1 MQVPTKASKGRRLPR
16 GRGRGR
22 DRGATLPEYALALAA
37 LVVAS
42 LGAIAALERASSEE
56 VNNQAECVASRPPPP
71 TCQLPPIVTT
81 TTITPG
87 PPPPPPPPP
96 PADAVGSFSNP
107 GSAYDPAPPG
117 PNWQAGA
124 DFTLSSAGTP
134 IEGAVVRVRVTGPAP
149 FPSSPPFYASCT
161 TNAAGNCRLTFDVP
175 DTGLAAGSVVFRVD
189 DVNIPNEAYPMPT
202 YPGDVSIARPA

>member
-1 MQVPTKASKGRRLPR
+1 VQVPTTASHGRCPS
-16 GRGRGR
+16 R
-22 DRGATLPEYALALAA
+22 DRARRRQRGATLPEYALALTA

-71 TCQLPPIVTT
+71 GCQLPPIVTS

-96 PADAVGSFSNP
+96 PADATGSLNNP
-107 GSAYDPAPPG
+107 TASYVPGPPG
-117 PNWQAGA
+117 PEWQARA

-134 IEGAVVRVRVTGPAP
+134 IEGALVRVRVTGPAP
-149 FPSSPPFYASCT
+149 FPSAPPFYTSCT
-161 TNAAGNCRLTFDVP
+161 TDASGNCTLSFDVP
-175 DTGLAAGSVVFRVD
+175 TSGLATSNVVFRVD